1 MIFVVYELFEYFV
14 AAVAPEITQG
24 LRDIQTVAGKTAT
37 FELEVTG
44 NPKPEVQW

>member
-1 MIFVVYELFEYFV
+1 MVYELFEYFA